1 MKREFLNLPFF
12 LLLGY
17 NALCYFRPPQISDA
31 FIIISLAALYGLRI
45 FLLSKEVKEIE
56 LDAEQQ
62 ELQNQIDT
70 LRMRR
75 EIAGL
80 NTDITRIH
88 KVIQGV
94 ENAKE
99 RKLVF

>member
-1 MKREFLNLPFF
+1 MKKEILNLPFF

-31 FIIISLAALYGLRI
+31 FIIVSLAALYGLKI
-45 FLLSKEVKEIE
+45 FIMSKEIKELE

-62 ELQNQIDT
+62 ELKNQIDT
-70 LRMRR
+70 LKMRR
-75 EIAGL
+75 EIAAL
-80 NTDITRIH
+80 NTDITKIH

-94 ENAKE
+94 ENAKG
-99 RKLVF
+99 RKFMF